1 MRAAERALLL
11 AAALAMAV
19 AGVATAQSPETRL
32 RRLERQADEQ
42 RHRERLLQQDR
53 DALQR
58 ELAALQEEA
67 VAAVEAQARA
77 ATRVEAARARRAA
90 LVPLEAELA
99 GEAEAARA
107 RLARLA
113 AALERLARTPRE
125 ALLLRA
131 EAPVDALR
139 AGRLLAHAVPAVDA
153 HARALAAALDD
164 HRAARAA
171 LAGEE
176 EALATALAAEEAGRA
191 RLEEMIARRGRLMAA
206 LDAERMSV
214 AMRLEILGREMGGL
228 RELLERLAAR
238 RAEEERARAA
248 AAAAADQEREAGERA
263 RQASAEARPFAEARG
278 RARPPAQGRLVANW
292 GQADAG
298 GTASRGM
305 AFEAVPEAT
314 IVSPWHG
321 TVAYAGP
328 FRGYGVILIV
338 DSGDGYHWFVTGF
351 GRLDVAPGQPVRAG
365 EPVGQAPGAGAA
377 RPVVYVE
384 LRRNGQP
391 VDPAPWVALPNGK
404 VGG

>member
-11 AAALAMAV
+11 AAALAVAV
-19 AGVATAQSPETRL
+19 AGTAAAQSPETRL

-53 DALQR
+53 DALRR
-58 ELAALQEEA
+58 ERAALQEEA
-67 VAAVEAQARA
+67 VAAVEAQDRA
-77 ATRVEAARARRAA
+77 AARVEAARARRAA
-90 LVPLEAELA
+90 LMPLEAELA
-99 GEAEAARA
+99 GEAEVARG

-176 EALATALAAEEAGRA
+176 EALAAALAAEEAGRA

-214 AMRLEILGREMGGL
+214 AMRLEALGREMGSL
-228 RELLERLAAR
+228 RDLLERLAAR

-248 AAAAADQEREAGERA
+248 AAAAAEQEREAGERA

-278 RARPPAQGRLVANW
+278 RARPPAAGRLVANW
-292 GQADAG
+292 GQPDAG

-305 AFEAVPEAT
+305 ALEVAPEAT

-321 TVAYAGP
+321 TIAYAGP

>member
-113 AALERLARTPRE
+113 AGLERLARTPRE

-153 HARALAAALDD
+153 HARAVAVALDD

-176 EALATALAAEEAGRA
+176 EALAAALAAEEAGRA

-214 AMRLEILGREMGGL
+214 AMRLEMLGREMGGL

-292 GQADAG
+292 G
-298 GTASRGM
+298 
-305 AFEAVPEAT
+305 
-314 IVSPWHG
+314 
-321 TVAYAGP
+321 
-328 FRGYGVILIV
+328 
-338 DSGDGYHWFVTGF
+338 
-351 GRLDVAPGQPVRAG
+351 
-365 EPVGQAPGAGAA
+365 
-377 RPVVYVE
+377 
-384 LRRNGQP
+384 
-391 VDPAPWVALPNGK
+391 
-404 VGG
+404 

>member
-67 VAAVEAQARA
+67 VAAVEAQDRA
-77 ATRVEAARARRAA
+77 AARVEAARARRAA
-90 LVPLEAELA
+90 LMPLEAELA
-99 GEAEAARA
+99 GEAEVARG

-176 EALATALAAEEAGRA
+176 EALAAALAAEEAGRA

-214 AMRLEILGREMGGL
+214 AMRLEALGREMGSL
-228 RELLERLAAR
+228 RDLLERLAAR

-248 AAAAADQEREAGERA
+248 AAAAAEQEREAGERA

-278 RARPPAQGRLVANW
+278 RARPPAAGRLVANW
-292 GQADAG
+292 GQPDAG

-305 AFEAVPEAT
+305 ALEVAPEAT

-321 TVAYAGP
+321 TIAYAGP

>member
-1 MRAAERALLL
+1 MRAAERALFL
-11 AAALAMAV
+11 AAALVVAV
-19 AGVATAQSPETRL
+19 AGTATAQSPETRL

-77 ATRVEAARARRAA
+77 AARVEAARARRAA

-125 ALLLRA
+125 ALLLHA
-131 EAPVDALR
+131 QAPVDALR
-139 AGRLLAHAVPAVDA
+139 AGRLLAHAVPAVEA
-153 HARALAAALDD
+153 HARAVAVALDD

-176 EALATALAAEEAGRA
+176 EALAAALAAEEAGRA

-214 AMRLEILGREMGGL
+214 AMRLEMLGREMGSL

-248 AAAAADQEREAGERA
+248 AAAAAEQEREAGERA

-278 RARPPAQGRLVANW
+278 RARPPAPGRLVANW
-292 GQADAG
+292 GQADAS

-305 AFEAVPEAT
+305 AFEAAPEAT

>member
-67 VAAVEAQARA
+67 VAAVEAQDRA
-77 ATRVEAARARRAA
+77 AARVEAARARRAA

-153 HARALAAALDD
+153 HARAVAVALDD

-176 EALATALAAEEAGRA
+176 EALAAALAAEEAGRA

-214 AMRLEILGREMGGL
+214 AMRLEMLGREMGGL

-238 RAEEERARAA
+238 RAEEERAR
-248 AAAAADQEREAGERA
+248 AAAADQEREAGERA

-314 IVSPWHG
+314 IVSPWQG

>member
-153 HARALAAALDD
+153 HARAVAVALDD

-176 EALATALAAEEAGRA
+176 EALAAALAAEEAGRA

-214 AMRLEILGREMGGL
+214 AMRLEMLGREMGGL

>member
-11 AAALAMAV
+11 AAALVVAV
-19 AGVATAQSPETRL
+19 AGAATAQSPETRL
-32 RRLERQADEQ
+32 RRLERQAEEQ
-42 RHRERLLQQDR
+42 RHRDKLLQQDR

-67 VAAVEAQARA
+67 VAAVEAQARSA
-77 ATRVEAARARRAA
+77 ARVDAARARHDA

-99 GEAEAARA
+99 GEAAAARA

-125 ALLLRA
+125 ALLLQA
-131 EAPVDALR
+131 QAPIDALR

-153 HARALAAALDD
+153 HARAIAGVLDD
-164 HRAARAA
+164 HRAAREAIA
-171 LAGEE
+171 REE
-176 EALATALAAEEAGRA
+176 EALAAALAAQQAGRA

-214 AMRLEILGREMGGL
+214 AMRLEVLGREMGSL
-228 RELLERLAAR
+228 RELLERLAQR

-248 AAAAADQEREAGERA
+248 AAAAAEQEREAAERA

-278 RARPPAQGRLVANW
+278 RARPPAAGRLVASW
-292 GQADAG
+292 GQADAS
-298 GTASRGM
+298 GTASRGL
-305 AFEAVPEAT
+305 AFEAEAEAT

-321 TVAYAGP
+321 TVAYAGH

-365 EPVGQAPGAGAA
+365 EPVGQATGAGTA

>member
-11 AAALAMAV
+11 AAALVVAV
-19 AGVATAQSPETRL
+19 AGAAAAQSPETRL
-32 RRLERQADEQ
+32 RRLERQAEEQ

-67 VAAVEAQARA
+67 VAAVEAQAGA
-77 ATRVEAARARRAA
+77 AARVEAARARHAA

-99 GEAEAARA
+99 AEAEAARA

-113 AALERLARTPRE
+113 LALERLARTPRE
-125 ALLLRA
+125 ALLLRV

-153 HARALAAALDD
+153 HARAIAVALDG
-164 HRAARAA
+164 HRAAREAVA
-171 LAGEE
+171 REE
-176 EALATALAAEEAGRA
+176 EALDAALAAQEAGRA

-214 AMRLEILGREMGGL
+214 AMRLDALGREMGGL
-228 RELLERLAAR
+228 RELLERLAQR
-238 RAEEERARAA
+238 RVEEERARAA
-248 AAAAADQEREAGERA
+248 AAAASEQEREAAERA
-263 RQASAEARPFAEARG
+263 RQAIAEARPFAEARG
-278 RARPPAQGRLVANW
+278 RARAPAAGRLVANW
-292 GQADAG
+292 GQADASG
-298 GTASRGM
+298 VASRGL
-305 AFEAVPEAT
+305 AFEAIPEAT

>member
-153 HARALAAALDD
+153 HARAVAVALDD

-176 EALATALAAEEAGRA
+176 EALAAALAAEEAGRA

-214 AMRLEILGREMGGL
+214 AMRLEALGREMGSL
-228 RELLERLAAR
+228 RDLLERLAAR

-248 AAAAADQEREAGERA
+248 AAAAAEQEREAGERA

-278 RARPPAQGRLVANW
+278 RARPPAAGRLVANW
-292 GQADAG
+292 GQPDAG

-305 AFEAVPEAT
+305 ALEVAPEAT

-321 TVAYAGP
+321 TIAYAGP

>member
-1 MRAAERALLL
+1 M
-11 AAALAMAV
+11 
-19 AGVATAQSPETRL
+19 
-32 RRLERQADEQ
+32 
-42 RHRERLLQQDR
+42 
-53 DALQR
+53 
-58 ELAALQEEA
+58 
-67 VAAVEAQARA
+67 
-77 ATRVEAARARRAA
+77 
-90 LVPLEAELA
+90 PLEAELA
-99 GEAEAARA
+99 GEAEVARG

-176 EALATALAAEEAGRA
+176 EALAAALAAEEAGRA

-214 AMRLEILGREMGGL
+214 AMRLEMLGREMGGL

-305 AFEAVPEAT
+305 AFEAAPEAT